1 MTAALSYLDG
11 SLQLEEDGLRNENL
25 ASLSAE
31 EANLSLEKLDL
42 LSRPAT
48 SDLEQPVNYRIEI
61 DLVLVSHL
69 IDAPRGRDGSCI
81 SNK

>member
-1 MTAALSYLDG
+1 MTATLSYLDG

-69 IDAPRGRDGSCI
+69 IDAPRGRDGSFI
-81 SNK
+81 SN

>member
-11 SLQLEEDGLRNENL
+11 SLELEEDGLRNENL

-69 IDAPRGRDGSCI
+69 IDAPRGRDGSFI
-81 SNK
+81 SN